1 MRNLPTAAVV
11 LMLAACSSAPEH
23 HRLFID
29 SNVTADVYTGDVKV
43 GTTPYWGELSGNDVQ
58 HLTVRRRGY
67 KTAAVKADYKMKD
80 GVMMGGV
87 FAVSSSLVSQCDK
100 KAGSVFFNTKEQESV
115 CDLSA
120 AYTLGVLVYSI
131 GAVALLTDSF
141 AAPSY
146 VMEYSDNEYYVE
158 MIPDGKAAY
167 SENDLRNYRVK
178 SFVLKNY
185 AAIQSGNG
193 EHAAALAALL
203 NRPAPAAAGCAR
215 PSEYLRSI
223 GL

>member
-1 MRNLPTAAVV
+1 MV
-11 LMLAACSSAPEH
+11 
-23 HRLFID
+23 
-29 SNVTADVYTGDVKV
+29 
-43 GTTPYWGELSGNDVQ
+43 
-58 HLTVRRRGY
+58 
-67 KTAAVKADYKMKD
+67 
-80 GVMMGGV
+80 
-87 FAVSSSLVSQCDK
+87 
-100 KAGSVFFNTKEQESV
+100 
-115 CDLSA
+115 
-120 AYTLGVLVYSI
+120 
-131 GAVALLTDSF
+131 LTDSF

-203 NRPAPAAAGCAR
+203 NRPAPAAAEYAR